1 MEAIAVTQDKRPELV
16 LVRHGETAWS
26 KSGQH
31 TGRTDIE
38 LTELGER
45 QAIHLGDMLARRS
58 YAAVY
63 TSPMQR
69 AQDTCRLAGYG
80 RYAEVDVDLLE
91 WNYGIYEA
99 RTTPEIRETIPGWS
113 VWTHPIIDGEAV
125 EAVGNRCDRVIERV
139 RAIDGN
145 VMLFAH
151 AHLLRILTARWLGL
165 PAGCGRLFTM
175 GTAAVSILGYER
187 ESPALAMWNET
198 CHLQGMEAPR

>member
-1 MEAIAVTQDKRPELV
+1 MSAHVQRPELV
-16 LVRHGETAWS
+16 LVRHGETEWS

-31 TGRTDIE
+31 TGRTDIT

-45 QAIHLGDMLARRS
+45 QAMHLGEMLARRT

-69 AQDTCRLAGYG
+69 ALDTSRLAGYG
-80 RYAEVDVDLLE
+80 RVAEVDDDLLE

-99 RTTPEIRETIPGWS
+99 RTTPEVRETIPAWS
-113 VWTHPIIDGEAV
+113 VWTHPIIEGETV
-125 EAVGNRCDRVIERV
+125 DEVGVRCDRVIA
-139 RAIDGN
+139 RARSIDGN
-145 VMLFAH
+145 TILFAH

-175 GTAAVSILGYER
+175 GTAAISVLSYER
-187 ESPALAMWNET
+187 ETPALAMWNET
-198 CHLQGMEAPR
+198 CHLQGIEAPR

>member
-1 MEAIAVTQDKRPELV
+1 MSAQIQRPELV
-16 LVRHGETAWS
+16 LVRHGETEWS

-31 TGRTDIE
+31 TGRTDIA

-45 QAIHLGDMLARRS
+45 QAMHLGDMLARRD

-69 AQDTCRLAGYG
+69 ALDTSRLAGYG
-80 RYAEVDVDLLE
+80 RFAEVDDDLLE

-99 RTTPEIRETIPGWS
+99 RTTPEVRETLPGWS
-113 VWTHPIIDGEAV
+113 VWTHPIIDGETV
-125 EAVGNRCDRVIERV
+125 DDVGVRCDRVIA
-139 RAIDGN
+139 RARSIDGN
-145 VMLFAH
+145 TILFAH

-175 GTAAVSILGYER
+175 GTAAISVLSYER
-187 ESPALAMWNET
+187 ETPALAMWNET
-198 CHLQGMEAPR
+198 CHLQGIEAPR